1 MWGRWGTPQNFLLA
15 FINGFWKT
23 RKIRLLVKWKNL
35 LEISPFYKCVPKTT
49 IIWGTVSEIRS
60 ETEFFVILG
69 NFNPLS
75 PNNPQNCN
83 FKKMEKISGDVI
95 ILNLCNKKTRPN
107 DVCLLR
113 YGVFAQTSHFRPV
126 FAFMPHYWPKT

>member
-49 IIWGTVSEIRS
+49 IMWSPVPEIWS

-69 NFNPLS
+69 YFLPFYTPTLNRPKNK
-75 PNNPQNCN
+75 N
-83 FKKMEKISGDVI
+83 FKKMKKEKKPADI
-95 ILNLCNKKTRPN
+95 ILQKCTKNYDQMPYCSW
-107 DVCLLR
+107 DMVCDGGNYFYIL
-113 YGVFAQTSHFRPV
+113 G
-126 FAFMPHYWPKT
+126 